1 MAKYCSNCGNEIK
14 ENDIYCLN
22 CGVLVQNNNFNQ
34 NNLSNDYNI
43 KKNIPGKGISIAGMI
58 LGIISIAIALISFL

>member
-1 MAKYCSNCGNEIK
+1 MEKFCSNCGNEIK
-14 ENDIYCLN
+14 ENDVYCLN

-43 KKNIPGKGISIAGMI
+43 NKNIPGKGISIAGMI
-58 LGIISIAIALISFL
+58 LGIISIVIALISFL

>member
-1 MAKYCSNCGNEIK
+1 MEKFCSNCGNEIK

-43 KKNIPGKGISIAGMI
+43 NKNIPGKGISIAGMI
-58 LGIISIAIALISFL
+58 LGIISIVIALISFL

>member
-1 MAKYCSNCGNEIK
+1 MEKFCSNCGNEIK
-14 ENDIYCLN
+14 ENDVYCLN

-43 KKNIPGKGISIAGMI
+43 NKNIPGKGISIAGMI
-58 LGIISIAIALISFL
+58 LGIISVVIALISFL

>member
-1 MAKYCSNCGNEIK
+1 MEKFCSNCGNEIK

-34 NNLSNDYNI
+34 NNLSNDYNTN
-43 KKNIPGKGISIAGMI
+43 KNIPGKGISIAGMI
-58 LGIISIAIALISFL
+58 LGIISIVIALISFL

>member
-1 MAKYCSNCGNEIK
+1 MTKFCSNCGNEIK

-43 KKNIPGKGISIAGMI
+43 NKNIPGKGISIAGMI
-58 LGIISIAIALISFL
+58 LGIISIVIALISFL